1 MKGSC
6 FCGDISFE
14 IGIDKAAAYHCH
26 CSICRKVTGSKFN
39 TAFTVSAD
47 GFKWTGKT
55 DGIKM
60 FQKNGEG
67 FRNFFCSNCGCT
79 VPNRYQDIR
88 FWVPAGLIDTENC
101 IKVTQHIF
109 VDSKADWDQ
118 INDDLSQFSTYP

>member
-6 FCGDISFE
+6 FCGEISFE
-14 IGIDKAAAYHCH
+14 VNIDKVDAYHCH

-47 GFKWTGKT
+47 DFKWTGKT

-60 FQKNGEG
+60 FQKSNEG

-79 VPNRYQDIR
+79 VPNRYQDVNI
-88 FWVPAGLIDTENC
+88 WVPAGLIDDENC
-101 IKVTQHIF
+101 IEITRHIF
-109 VDSKADWDQ
+109 VDSKADWDL
-118 INDDLSQFSTYP
+118 INDDLPQFSTYS

>member
-6 FCGDISFE
+6 FCGNISFE
-14 IGIDKAAAYHCH
+14 INLEHSDAYHCH

-47 GFKWTGKT
+47 DFKWTGKT

-67 FRNFFCSNCGCT
+67 FRNFFCGNCGCT
-79 VPNRYQDIR
+79 VPNRYKDVR
-88 FWVPAGLIDTENC
+88 FWVPAGLIDTEKC
-101 IKVTQHIF
+101 IEVTQHIF
-109 VDSKADWDQ
+109 VDSKADWDH
-118 INDDLSQFSTYP
+118 INDDLPRFSTYP

>member
-14 IGIDKAAAYHCH
+14 IGIDKVEAYHCH
-26 CSICRKVTGSKFN
+26 CSTCRKVTGSKFN

-47 GFKWTGKT
+47 EFKWTGKT
-55 DGIKM
+55 DDIKM

-67 FRNFFCSNCGCT
+67 FRNFFCGNCGCT

-88 FWVPAGLIDTENC
+88 FWVPAGLIDDQDC
-101 IKVTQHIF
+101 IEVTQHIF
-109 VDSKADWDQ
+109 VESKADWDE
-118 INDDLSQFSTYP
+118 ITDDIPQFEGYP